1 MARRVGGLTVPAQ
14 VRSPALPAIIDPI
27 DQMCTD
33 SHGGSAVQE
42 DEGRVSASRDSEGKP
57 DAAEFG

>member
-14 VRSPALPAIIDPI
+14 VWSPALPAIIDAI
-27 DQMCTD
+27 DQRGTD
-33 SHGGSAVQE
+33 TGGGSAVQE
-42 DEGRVSASRDSEGKP
+42 DEGRVSASRDTEGKP